1 MSILGQS
8 LPIKGRL
15 VVLGLPR
22 TSTTLLYNLLAC
34 DTNCR
39 APLYTYICIDMV
51 PSIVISDSIQQQQR
65 ANTMLSSTKEIK
77 HFADYQSQMAE
88 AHPFLPIEED
98 YLILRH
104 TSYLPFVTYIGI
116 DNESDSDTWL
126 QNEMCKDYACD
137 YHETVLRMLNSVDMP
152 SSHCR
157 DQITKRYCQLTDR
170 MVYCIMKFHES
181 QKQKVDSTR
190 KVLFNM
196 TYDNLMN
203 NPIVVVHRIYDY
215 FGLDWSTKFETAMQ
229 KWLTENP
236 QGKQGHHSYSQTDF
250 ALTCEEI
257 ETRYADYTKLFL
269 SQ

>member
-1 MSILGQS
+1 MSVTNNETVVDYGTTSKHNVQDKTNLREQAKSQFGFYNDILRGFDSYRQCLLHDESIIEFSRHLALAEIDTLHTDCKRVLNYVAENMSILGQS

-15 VVLGLPR
+15 VVCGLPR

-126 QNEMCKDYACD
+126 QNEMSKHYACD
-137 YHETVLRMLNSVDMP
+137 YHETFLRMLN
-152 SSHCR
+152 
-157 DQITKRYCQLTDR
+157 
-170 MVYCIMKFHES
+170 
-181 QKQKVDSTR
+181 
-190 KVLFNM
+190 
-196 TYDNLMN
+196 
-203 NPIVVVHRIYDY
+203 
-215 FGLDWSTKFETAMQ
+215 
-229 KWLTENP
+229 
-236 QGKQGHHSYSQTDF
+236 
-250 ALTCEEI
+250 
-257 ETRYADYTKLFL
+257 
-269 SQ
+269 

>member
-1 MSILGQS
+1 
-8 LPIKGRL
+8 
-15 VVLGLPR
+15 
-22 TSTTLLYNLLAC
+22 
-34 DTNCR
+34 
-39 APLYTYICIDMV
+39 
-51 PSIVISDSIQQQQR
+51 
-65 ANTMLSSTKEIK
+65 
-77 HFADYQSQMAE
+77 
-88 AHPFLPIEED
+88 
-98 YLILRH
+98 
-104 TSYLPFVTYIGI
+104 
-116 DNESDSDTWL
+116 
-126 QNEMCKDYACD
+126 
-137 YHETVLRMLNSVDMP
+137 
-152 SSHCR
+152 
-157 DQITKRYCQLTDR
+157 

-203 NPIVVVHRIYDY
+203 NPIDVVHRIYDY

-236 QGKQGHHSYSQTDF
+236 QGKQGHHSYFQTDF